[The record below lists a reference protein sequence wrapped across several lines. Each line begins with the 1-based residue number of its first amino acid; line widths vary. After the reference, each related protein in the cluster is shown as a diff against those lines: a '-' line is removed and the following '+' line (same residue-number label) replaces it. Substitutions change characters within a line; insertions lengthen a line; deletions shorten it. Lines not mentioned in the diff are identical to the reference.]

1 MITLYQPKPIWGLPS
16 MSPFAV
22 KLETYFKMT
31 KVEYKSRAADIRKA
45 PLGRM
50 PYIEIDG
57 KLMGDSTLIIN
68 HFKKKFGDPLDQ
80 NLSREQRALALAIQA
95 LFEDRMYFATAWLR
109 WSQDDSFNYVGA
121 YFKPFLPPVIGGFIL
136 GKIRKS
142 FLKDLKTHG
151 IGDHRKEDII
161 ELAKNGLTALSDLLG
176 DKPYFL
182 GSEPTSID
190 ATAYGF
196 LIQLIWVPW
205 ESPAVVHARSLKN
218 LVSYCERMK
227 SRYWS

>member
-1 MITLYQPKPIWGLPS
+1 MIILYQPKPVWGLPS
-16 MSPFAV
+16 MSPFAC

-31 KVEYKSRAADIRKA
+31 KIEYKAKAADFRKA

-95 LFEDRMYFATAWLR
+95 LLEDRMYFATAWLR
-109 WSQDDSFNYVGA
+109 WSNEDSFQYVRA
-121 YFKPFLPPVIGGFIL
+121 FFKPFLPPVVGGLIL
-136 GKIRKS
+136 RKIRKS
-142 FLKDLKTHG
+142 FLKDLKTQG
-151 IGDHRKEDII
+151 IGDHREEDII
-161 ELAKNGLTALSDLLG
+161 ELSKSGLTALSDLLG

-182 GSEPTSID
+182 GNDSTSID

-196 LIQLIWVPW
+196 LIQLISVPW
-205 ESPAVVHARSLKN
+205 ESPVVAHARSLKN